1 MDLKQNWPKLAV
13 GGIVLAGL
21 GYYVYKQ
28 NALAQKE
35 EPMVVIEK
43 QKTIVDIEEE
53 KANVNGDVW
62 PKPRKIVHAD
72 HSIIK

>member
-28 NALAQKE
+28 NS
-35 EPMVVIEK
+35 V
-43 QKTIVDIEEE
+43 
-53 KANVNGDVW
+53 KAE
-62 PKPRKIVHAD
+62 
-72 HSIIK
+72 